1 MSDQKQKNQNAGAE
15 KSITSRAENY
25 AQWYL
30 DVIDAAGLAEHSPV
44 KGCMII
50 KPTGYAI
57 WEMIQNILDEKFK
70 TQGVENAYFPLLIPM
85 SFLSREAE
93 HVEGFAKECAVVT
106 HHRLEKG
113 TDGNLAPAPSA
124 KLEEPYVIRP
134 TSETIIGE
142 AMSRWIESY
151 RDLPMKLN
159 QWCNV
164 MRWEMR
170 TRLFLRTSEFLW
182 QEGHTAHATATEADA
197 FARTMFDVYRA
208 FVEDTLAVPVIPG
221 KKSESERFAGAV
233 TTYTIEAM
241 MQDGK
246 ALQFGT
252 SHFLGQNFAKA
263 MNVKFT
269 DQENKEELVWQTSWG
284 VSTRMIGGIIMTH
297 SDDKGLVLPP
307 KIAPVQ
313 VVIVPIVPKPETADL
328 VRTEADTLAA
338 VLASARV
345 RVKTDHRNLRP
356 GEKFFGWEKKGVPI
370 RIELGPKDIAARTAV
385 LVRRDTGEKTA
396 VALDNVTETVN
407 GLLNTIQKNLF
418 ERALA
423 YQKTKT
429 VAANSWAEFKTAIA
443 GDNFVLA
450 HWDGTADTE
459 AKIKEETNATIR
471 CIPFNQPEEAGTCV
485 FSGKPS
491 KKRVLFAKS
500 Y

>member
-1 MSDQKQKNQNAGAE
+1 MVMAKQEMEAKG
-15 KSITSRAENY
+15 ITTRAEDY

-50 KPTGYAI
+50 KPYGYAI
-57 WEMIQNILDEKFK
+57 WEMIQKDLDARFK
-70 TQGVENAYFPLLIPM
+70 KEGVENAYFPLLIPM

-106 HHRLEKG
+106 HHRLEAGPEG
-113 TDGNLAPAPSA
+113 TLQPAPSA

-142 AMSRWIESY
+142 AMSRWIQSH

-164 MRWEMR
+164 MRWELR

-182 QEGHTAHATATEADA
+182 QEGHTAHATSDDADA
-197 FARTMFDVYRA
+197 FAQKMFGVYQDFA
-208 FVEDTLAVPVIPG
+208 QKSLAIPVIPG

-233 TTYTIEAM
+233 TTYTIEGM

-246 ALQFGT
+246 ALQCGT

-263 MNVKFT
+263 MQIKFT
-269 DQENKEELVWQTSWG
+269 DDSNKEEFVWQTSWG
-284 VSTRMIGGIIMTH
+284 VSTRLIGGLIMTH

-307 KIAPVQ
+307 KIAPIQ
-313 VVIVPIVPKPETADL
+313 VVIIPIMGKGDGAET
-328 VRTEADTLAA
+328 
-338 VLASARV
+338 V
-345 RVKTDHRNLRP
+345 RVAADELAESLTAAGLRVKVDGRDMRP
-356 GEKFFGWEKKGVPI
+356 GEKYFEWEKKGVPV
-370 RIELGPKDIAARTAV
+370 RVELGPKDLAAGTAV
-385 LVRRDTGEKTA
+385 LVRRDTGEKSSAPLANIAEQLPDFLNEIQTA
-396 VALDNVTETVN
+396 
-407 GLLNTIQKNLF
+407 IF

-423 YQKTKT
+423 RRDANT
-429 VAANSWAEFKTAIA
+429 VKVDNWNDFVKAIEE
-443 GDNFVLA
+443 GKFVLA
-450 HWDGTADTE
+450 HWSGE
-459 AKIKEETNATIR
+459 AEVESQIKEETSATIR
-471 CIPFNQPEEAGTCV
+471 CIPNDSAPEQGVCV
-485 FSGKPS
+485 KSGKPS
-491 KKRVLFAKS
+491 THRVLFARA

>member
-1 MSDQKQKNQNAGAE
+1 MPKKDSEE
-15 KSITSRAENY
+15 KKITSRAEDY
-25 AQWYL
+25 SQWYL

-57 WEMIQNILDEKFK
+57 WEMVQRVLDERFK
-70 TQGVENAYFPLLIPM
+70 AEGVENAYFPLLIPM
-85 SFLSREAE
+85 SFLSKEAD

-113 TDGNLAPAPSA
+113 PDGNLIPAPSA
-124 KLEEPYVIRP
+124 KLDEPYVIRP

-142 AMSRWIESY
+142 AMSRWISSY
-151 RDLPMKLN
+151 RQLPMKLN

-182 QEGHTAHATATEADA
+182 QEGHTAHATAEDADA
-197 FARTMFDVYRA
+197 FARTMFEVYRA
-208 FVEDTLAVPVIPG
+208 FAEDYLAVPVIPG
-221 KKSESERFAGAV
+221 RKSESERFAGAV

-269 DQENKEELVWQTSWG
+269 DNENKEEFAWQTSWG
-284 VSTRMIGGIIMTH
+284 VSTRMIGGLIMTH

-307 KIAPVQ
+307 KIAPLQ
-313 VVIVPIVPKPETADL
+313 VVILPITPKPETEEMVKNEAVKL
-328 VRTEADTLAA
+328 AGLLATAGVRAKIDD
-338 VLASARV
+338 R
-345 RVKTDHRNLRP
+345 DLRP
-356 GEKFFGWEKKGVPI
+356 GEKYFEWEKKGVPV
-370 RIELGPKDIAARTAV
+370 RIELGPKDIEKNSAV
-385 LVRRDTGEKTA
+385 LVRRDTGEKMV
-396 VALDNVTETVN
+396 VALDAVGAEVEKLLGEIQQNLLDRARAYRKEKTATVD
-407 GLLNTIQKNLF
+407 
-418 ERALA
+418 
-423 YQKTKT
+423 
-429 VAANSWAEFKTAIA
+429 SWDAFKTAIEE
-443 GDNFVLA
+443 GKFVLA
-450 HWDGTADTE
+450 HWSGDAEDE

-471 CIPFNQPEEAGTCV
+471 CIPLDQPEEAGICV

-491 KKRVLFAKS
+491 TKRVLFAKS